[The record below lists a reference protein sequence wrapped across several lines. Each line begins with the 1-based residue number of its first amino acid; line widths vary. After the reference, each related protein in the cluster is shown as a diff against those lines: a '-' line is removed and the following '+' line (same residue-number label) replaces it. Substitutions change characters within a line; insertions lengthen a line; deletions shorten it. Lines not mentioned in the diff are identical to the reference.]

1 MIPNWMELISE
12 WTRNAPKD
20 LGAAVAAG
28 TDPVAAGGQAA
39 ARGQAPAAA
48 LEPGPAHP
56 VGPAPSPSQNHDQG
70 LKTSAAMGTGILAD
84 FSTINSGSGWRT
96 MMIN

>member
-1 MIPNWMELISE
+1 MEPISE

-20 LGAAVAAG
+20 LGAAVAPG
-28 TDPVAAGGQAA
+28 TDPVAAG
-39 ARGQAPAAA
+39 GQAPAAA